1 MTAAAPTAD
10 LPASRWSGRL
20 AALSRA
26 GVPDDDPRQ
35 VRARE
40 ALAFHRCLRVIDA
53 ERDQL
58 APADAAALADSLGD
72 GATTM
77 RT

>member
-1 MTAAAPTAD
+1 MEAMSATIDLPASAE

-26 GVPDDDPRQ
+26 GVPDADPRM

-40 ALAFHRCLRVIDA
+40 ALAYHRVRTVIDR
-53 ERDQL
+53 EREQL
-58 APADAAALADSLGD
+58 DPADVDVLREALA
-72 GATTM
+72 
-77 RT
+77 